1 MLWCGSVVYMLDEY
15 LEVSVSGG
23 LGNQLFMFYAGLFFS
38 SYLKKEPKFDV
49 SDLNRVRNLHPGF
62 NVVDLG
68 LLDDYE
74 LIEPNKNDRSTLYK
88 MIGRISDE
96 WRKLSGLAFFPSE
109 IGYSSPRSIPLTSRK
124 LKGYFQ
130 TWRYFDALDVMPNL
144 LAAIEAK
151 VSPWAL
157 QLGETLV
164 KEDALCLHVRRGDAR
179 YSLNGKLGI
188 LSMRYFEQVLEMHPS
203 NPVWIFSDSPSEIER
218 ELAQRRIS
226 ARIVNHPLGS
236 DPIDAL
242 YLMSKGS
249 NLAISNSTFSWWAA
263 MLSKS
268 KEKIYAPLPW
278 FKELPEPLD
287 LIPSTWL
294 RIESFWEN

>member
-1 MLWCGSVVYMLDEY
+1 
-15 LEVSVSGG
+15 
-23 LGNQLFMFYAGLFFS
+23 MFYAGLFFA
-38 SYLKKEPKFDV
+38 SYLQKEPKFDV
-49 SDLNRVRNLHPGF
+49 SDLNRVRILHPGF

-74 LIEPNKNDRSTLYK
+74 LIERNGAERFTLDK
-88 MIGRISDE
+88 LIRRISDE
-96 WRKLSGLAFFPSE
+96 WWKATGLAFFPSE
-109 IGYSSPRSIPLTSRK
+109 IGYSSPRSIPVTSRK

-130 TWRYFDALDVMPNL
+130 TWRYVEGLDVMPSL
-144 LAAIEAK
+144 LTAIESK

-157 QLGETLV
+157 QLGGTLA

-188 LSMRYFEQVLEMHPS
+188 LSLKYFEQVIKMHPS

-218 ELAQRRIS
+218 ELTKTGIS
-226 ARIVNHPLGS
+226 ARVVNQPLGS

-242 YLMSKGS
+242 YLMSKGA

-268 KEKIYAPLPW
+268 KKKVYAPSPW
-278 FKELPEPLD
+278 FKGLPEPLD
-287 LIPSTWL
+287 LIPNSWL
-294 RIESFWEN
+294 RIESIWEN